1 MDTRLF
7 IFRVMNLTL
16 TWKLLKRTGL
26 HLTKE
31 LMTFDQTN
39 ECQLITISTIFIIF
53 IIKFAITKKKKE
65 LRSPSLQPPPFM
77 PHRLFG

>member
-7 IFRVMNLTL
+7 NFRVMNLTL

-26 HLTKE
+26 HFTKE

-39 ECQLITISTIFIIF
+39 ECQLITISTIF
-53 IIKFAITKKKKE
+53 IKFAITKKKKE

>member
-16 TWKLLKRTGL
+16 TWKLLKNNRATFY
-26 HLTKE
+26 KR
-31 LMTFDQTN
+31 TFDQTN
-39 ECQLITISTIFIIF
+39 ECQLNTISTIF
-53 IIKFAITKKKKE
+53 IKFAITKKKKE
-65 LRSPSLQPPPFM
+65 LRSPSLQPPPFR

>member
-7 IFRVMNLTL
+7 NFRVMNLTL

-26 HLTKE
+26 HFTKE

-39 ECQLITISTIFIIF
+39 ECQLITISTIFI
-53 IIKFAITKKKKE
+53 KFAITKKKK
-65 LRSPSLQPPPFM
+65 RVTVPFATA
-77 PHRLFG
+77 PTFHAP